1 MQSQALFQRKTIIAI
16 LIIQAIPLILLPPA
30 SFTIVSQ
37 EWWLPAFLMLLT
49 IIAVFE
55 LAVRRNTNTW
65 PWDLLGFTQGF
76 NIISRL
82 MMLMPRATMLVNGD
96 KVFNALYFVLGLIS
110 MLMSVFM
117 LWYISKPEVR
127 NRLMNDL

>member
-1 MQSQALFQRKTIIAI
+1 MQTKALFQRKTVVAI
-16 LIIQAIPLILLPPA
+16 LILQAIPLILLPPA
-30 SFTIVSQ
+30 SFTMASQ

-49 IIAVFE
+49 VIAVFE
-55 LAVRRNTNTW
+55 LAVRKNTSTW

-96 KVFNALYFVLGLIS
+96 KVFNALYFILGLIS

-127 NRLMNDL
+127 NRLLND

>member
-1 MQSQALFQRKTIIAI
+1 MQTQALFQRKTIIAI
-16 LIIQAIPLILLPPA
+16 LILQAIPLILLPPA
-30 SFTIVSQ
+30 SFTMASQ

-49 IIAVFE
+49 VIAVFE
-55 LAVRRNTNTW
+55 LAVRRNTNPW

-96 KVFNALYFVLGLIS
+96 KVFNALYFILGLIS

-127 NRLMNDL
+127 NRLMND